1 MFYGIDVP
9 DQDLGENENPF
20 YYCLETWLED
30 HVIPTLVTYFSQY
43 DRRFDNVMKKFF
55 ILIRDLCYDEIFV
68 GYILDEVNIMN
79 QMFYYCG

>member
-1 MFYGIDVP
+1 
-9 DQDLGENENPF
+9 
-20 YYCLETWLED
+20 
-30 HVIPTLVTYFSQY
+30 
-43 DRRFDNVMKKFF
+43 MKKFF